1 MLHGSIND
9 IFWVSNLFPATYYY
23 YFFLRV
29 WIFEAGTRQPQGKE
43 SLIVHL
49 CLDTS

>member
-9 IFWVSNLFPATYYY
+9 IFWVSNLVPVIYYY
-23 YFFLRV
+23 YFFPRE

-43 SLIVHL
+43 SSMLHL
-49 CLDTS
+49 CLDAI